1 MKILL
6 AYSILLIVVFLTK
19 TNIFSNQ
26 LKNFLIPFTLLTL
39 AIVFAERLRLRFN
52 WQDLFFGFKVSFYI
66 LFIPLIVFLL
76 FLGGITYPSTTEIIY
91 LAFAVA
97 IPEEIFFR
105 GFLQER
111 LGNNW
116 KAIIITSLLF
126 SIAHIPNLIFHGD
139 YLSPLTF
146 FPSLIMGWLYMKRSN
161 LLPSIVFHLF
171 ANLFY
176 NSISLNFMLK

>member
-1 MKILL
+1 MKIFL
-6 AYSILLIVVFLTK
+6 AYSILLIIVLLTK
-19 TNIFSNQ
+19 TNI
-26 LKNFLIPFTLLTL
+26 LPHLLIPFTLLTL
-39 AIVFAERLRLRFN
+39 TVLFSDRLKLKFN
-52 WQDLFFGFKVSFYI
+52 WQDLFFGFKISFYI
-66 LFIPLIVFLL
+66 LLIPLLIFLL
-76 FLGGITYPSTTEIIY
+76 LFDGITYPSATEIIY
-91 LAFAVA
+91 LAFAIA

-105 GFLQER
+105 GFIQER

-126 SIAHIPNLIFHGD
+126 SFAHIPNLIFQGD

-161 LLPSIVFHLF
+161 LLPSIIFHFF

-176 NSISLNFMLK
+176 NSISFNFMLK

>member
-1 MKILL
+1 MKIFL
-6 AYSILLIVVFLTK
+6 AYSILFIVVLLTK
-19 TNIFSNQ
+19 NNILPYQ
-26 LKNFLIPFTLLTL
+26 LKNLLIPFTLLTL
-39 AIVFAERLRLRFN
+39 TFLFSDRLKLKFN
-52 WQDLFFGFKVSFYI
+52 WQDLFFGLKTTFYI
-66 LFIPLIVFLL
+66 LLIPLLVFFL
-76 FLGGITYPSTTEIIY
+76 FFGGITYPSPTQIIY

-97 IPEEIFFR
+97 IPEEMFFR
-105 GFLQER
+105 GFIQER
-111 LGNNW
+111 FGNNW

-161 LLPSIVFHLF
+161 LLPSIIFHLF

-176 NSISLNFMLK
+176 NSISFNFMLK